1 MICFQIR
8 VKISELLLEE
18 KSREMKKQLEKRRE
32 KKRKK
37 FTGCPDYG
45 YYTPKTDSHK
55 EKYLK
60 SRSPK
65 QVTVPSHTEMLQF
78 IRKRKIM
85 RRSLN

>member
-1 MICFQIR
+1 MICFQMR

-32 KKRKK
+32 NKSKK
-37 FTGCPDYG
+37 FTGRPDYG

-55 EKYLK
+55 EEYLK

-65 QVTVPSHTEMLQF
+65 QVTVRSHTEI
-78 IRKRKIM
+78 IRKKKKEKE
-85 RRSLN
+85 SS